1 MDKYQ
6 KDGIKVFCYTESV
19 LSWLFIL
26 YYSYLFFILKES
38 LKVDKIP

>member
-6 KDGIKVFCYTESV
+6 KDGLKVFCYTESV
-19 LSWLFIL
+19 LSM
-26 YYSYLFFILKES
+26 YSYLFFILKES